1 MTTSAVHEFTVELV
15 VRRRLPA
22 ADGVVTLE
30 LVDPAGNEL
39 PAWEPGAHID
49 LLLGDGLVR
58 QYSLCGDPRVPDTW
72 RIGVL
77 LDPNSRGG
85 SLHVHQRL
93 HEGTPI
99 QVRGPRNH
107 FPLVASKRYLFIAGG
122 IGITPMKA
130 MAESVE
136 RAGFE
141 WAMFY
146 LGRSRSTMAF
156 QQELADTY
164 GDRVTVWADDERG
177 GFFDVAHALAD
188 ASEDTLIYSCGPEP
202 LLSVVESASAHWPEG
217 SLHIERFGA
226 KAPSAQTA
234 AEALDRYEVVCRR
247 SGVTVEVAGGV
258 PMLDAL
264 EDAGISIM
272 SSCGEG
278 VCGTCRATVLE
289 GTPAHR
295 DSLLTEDERA
305 RGDVVLPCVSHSR
318 SETLVLD
325 L

>member
-15 VRRRLPA
+15 VRRRWPA

-156 QQELADTY
+156 HQELADTY

-217 SLHIERFGA
+217 SLHIERFAA
-226 KAPSAQTA
+226 KAPSAQTP

-247 SGVTVEVAGGV
+247 SGVTVEVADGV